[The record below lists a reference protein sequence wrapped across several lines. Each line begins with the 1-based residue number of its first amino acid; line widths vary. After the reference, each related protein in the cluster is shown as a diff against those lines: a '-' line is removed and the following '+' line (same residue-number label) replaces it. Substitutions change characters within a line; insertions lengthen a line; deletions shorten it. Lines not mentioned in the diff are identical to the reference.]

1 MRFPGWC
8 SVFPDRCRG
17 EWVIHE
23 LEGDLAQLAIKGAGG
38 VAAQRLGERFDPG
51 TQVLV
56 EQGPAQGAGMMS
68 GARALSARRN
78 PR

>member
-1 MRFPGWC
+1 MLNALLA
-8 SVFPDRCRG
+8 RCRG
-17 EWVIHE
+17 ELLRQE
-23 LEGDLAQLAIKGAGG
+23 AEGDLAEQPVEGRSGLL
-38 VAAQRLGERFDPG
+38 VQRQGEWLEPD
-51 TQVLV
+51 TNVLV